1 MSPMLAILVTL
12 FLLIANAFF
21 VGAEFALISARRT
34 QVEPRAESG
43 SRAAKT
49 TLKAMENVT
58 HMLAGAQL
66 GVTVCSLALGAISEP
81 AIAHW
86 IEPVLQNLNISTAWL
101 HPISFVIALSII
113 MFLHV
118 VFGEMVP
125 KSLALAKPE
134 TSAVIL
140 GPPMYYIV
148 QAIKPLIIA
157 FNAIANGCLRL
168 IRVQPADEVSSTFT
182 REQVVGM
189 VEESRNEG
197 LLDSD
202 AYVLLAGAIDLLDQT
217 TAGIMIPMD
226 QLVTVNHEQTV
237 SDVSNIAAR
246 TGFSRFPVSDSDGGL
261 LGYIHLKDVLET
273 DPEKTNRPLAHK
285 WVRPLPA
292 VTPDHTLKGAL
303 EVMRSR
309 GSHLA
314 QVVDSEGTTFGIVML
329 EDVLEKLVGE
339 IRDATQQLN
348 A

>member
-1 MSPMLAILVTL
+1 MNPSLAILITV
-12 FLLIANAFF
+12 LLLVANAFF

-34 QVEPRAESG
+34 QIEPRAENG

-49 TLKAMENVT
+49 TLKAMQNVT

-66 GVTVCSLALGAISEP
+66 GITVCSLALGAISEP
-81 AIAHW
+81 AIAHLL
-86 IEPVLQNLNISTAWL
+86 EPVLKNFNISEALL
-101 HPISFVIALSII
+101 HPISFVIALTLVV
-113 MFLHV
+113 FLHV

-134 TSAVIL
+134 TSAIFL
-140 GPPMYYIV
+140 GPPMYYMV
-148 QAIKPLIIA
+148 QAVKPLIIA
-157 FNAIANGCLRL
+157 FNAIANGFLRL
-168 IRVQPADEVSSTFT
+168 LRIQPADEVSSTFT

-189 VEESRNEG
+189 VEESRDEG
-197 LLDSD
+197 LLDSE
-202 AYVLLAGAIDLLDQT
+202 AYELLAGAIDLLEQT
-217 TAGIMIPMD
+217 ASGIMIPMD
-226 QLVTVNHEQTV
+226 ELVTVNHQQTV
-237 SDVSNIAAR
+237 GDVADVAAQ
-246 TGFSRFPVSDSDGGL
+246 TGFSRFPVSDTDGGL

-273 DPEKTNRPLAHK
+273 DPEKSNRPLAHK

-303 EVMRSR
+303 EVMRGR

-314 QVVDSEGTTFGIVML
+314 QVVDSEGTTFGVVML